1 MRDSMPEEGPSAW
14 VGPPSTRVRP
24 ISPERPPLPS
34 DPEACPPLDAAY
46 ATALE
51 RALATAGLVLDPAA
65 RAGID
70 AHARLLAAWNA
81 AINLTAIRAPAAVA
95 VEHVA
100 DSLSALPLL
109 RVAAPWRPT
118 LLDLGSGGGYPGLPL
133 GLALPA
139 GRLALVESVAKK
151 ARFLDVAGRAAAA
164 AMRAAGGEPP
174 AVEALA
180 MRAEALAADAA
191 QRGHWDV
198 VTARAVAVLAELVEL
213 ALPLVALGGLL
224 VAWKSDAGDGAL
236 DAEIAAAGPVL
247 AAAGGRL
254 EAVERVDVP
263 GLEDH
268 RLVVV
273 RAVAPAP
280 ARFPRS
286 PAERRRSRGG

>member
-1 MRDSMPEEGPSAW
+1 MPEEGPPAW

-24 ISPERPPLPS
+24 NSPERPPPPS
-34 DPEACPPLDAAY
+34 DPDACPPLDAAY
-46 ATALE
+46 ATALD
-51 RALATAGLVLDPAA
+51 RALATAGLALDPAP

-70 AHARLLAAWNA
+70 AHARLLVAWNA
-81 AINLTAIRAPAAVA
+81 AINLTAIRIPAAVA

-109 RVAAPWRPT
+109 RAAGAPGRPT

-180 MRAEALAADAA
+180 TRAEALAADAA
-191 QRGHWDV
+191 HRGRWDV
-198 VTARAVAVLAELVEL
+198 VTARAVAALDELVEL
-213 ALPLVALGGLL
+213 ALPLVAVGGLL
-224 VAWKSDAGDGAL
+224 VAWKRDAGDGAL
-236 DAEIAAAGPVL
+236 DAEVAAAGPVL

-254 EAVERVDVP
+254 ETIERVGVP

-273 RAVAPAP
+273 RAVALAP

-286 PAERRRSRGG
+286 AAERRRGRGG

>member
-1 MRDSMPEEGPSAW
+1 MTEEGPPAR
-14 VGPPSTRVRP
+14 VGSPSTRVRP
-24 ISPERPPLPS
+24 ISPERPPPPS
-34 DPEACPPLDAAY
+34 DPAACPPLDATY
-46 ATALE
+46 ATALD

-70 AHARLLAAWNA
+70 AHARLLLAWNA
-81 AINLTAIRAPAAVA
+81 VINLTAVRIPAAVA
-95 VEHVA
+95 IEHVA

-109 RVAAPWRPT
+109 RAAGMPGRPT

-151 ARFLDVAGRAAAA
+151 ARFLGVAGRAAAA

-180 MRAEALAADAA
+180 TRAEALAADAA
-191 QRGHWDV
+191 LRGRWDV
-198 VTARAVAVLAELVEL
+198 VTARAVAALDELVEL
-213 ALPLVALGGLL
+213 ALPLVAVGGLL
-224 VAWKSDAGDGAL
+224 VAWKRDAGDGAL
-236 DAEIAAAGPVL
+236 DAEIAAAGLVL
-247 AAAGGRL
+247 AAVGGTL
-254 EAVERVDVP
+254 ETVERVSVP

-268 RLVVV
+268 RLVAV

-286 PAERRRSRGG
+286 PAERRRGRGG

>member
-1 MRDSMPEEGPSAW
+1 MPEEGPSAW

-34 DPEACPPLDAAY
+34 DPDACPPLDVTY
-46 ATALE
+46 ATALD

-70 AHARLLAAWNA
+70 AHVRLLMAWNA
-81 AINLTAIRAPAAVA
+81 AINLTAIRVPAAVA

-109 RVAAPWRPT
+109 RAAGAPGRPT

-139 GRLALVESVAKK
+139 GRLALVESVVKK
-151 ARFLDVAGRAAAA
+151 ARFLEVAGRAAGAT
-164 AMRAAGGEPP
+164 MRAAGGEPP
-174 AVEALA
+174 AVEVLA
-180 MRAEALAADAA
+180 TRAEALAADVAH
-191 QRGHWDV
+191 RGRWDV
-198 VTARAVAVLAELVEL
+198 VTARAVAALDELVEL
-213 ALPLVALGGLL
+213 ALPLVTVGGLL
-224 VAWKSDAGDGAL
+224 VAWKRDAGDGAL
-236 DAEIAAAGPVL
+236 DAEFAAAGPVL
-247 AAAGGRL
+247 AAVGGKL
-254 EAVERVDVP
+254 EAVERVGVP

-286 PAERRRSRGG
+286 PAERRRGRAG